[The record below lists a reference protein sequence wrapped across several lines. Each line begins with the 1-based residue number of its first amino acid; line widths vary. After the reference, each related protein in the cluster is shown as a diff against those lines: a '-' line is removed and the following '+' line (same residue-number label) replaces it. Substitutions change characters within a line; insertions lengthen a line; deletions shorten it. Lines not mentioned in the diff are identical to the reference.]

1 MTFVKLP
8 KQKWILMNSNLYK
21 FKCIQPIKIQGFHV
35 LTCFLVVLSFDS
47 EEVPSSAELHL
58 PSASAILWPCVFAML
73 KRPEIITKQISKEV
87 DQQDDIILIVHVYI
101 HLYTYILYIR
111 ISREILIGINDV
123 CTFPQLRHP
132 CHHKFNEH
140 WRLYNSRAAECLTK
154 KNHVPNPKTSK
165 KNTKSTHSQGFFV
178 DSLRL

>member
-154 KNHVPNPKTSK
+154 RNHIPKKTQK
-165 KNTKSTHSQGFFV
+165 KVHTLSGFFCWFT
-178 DSLRL
+178 